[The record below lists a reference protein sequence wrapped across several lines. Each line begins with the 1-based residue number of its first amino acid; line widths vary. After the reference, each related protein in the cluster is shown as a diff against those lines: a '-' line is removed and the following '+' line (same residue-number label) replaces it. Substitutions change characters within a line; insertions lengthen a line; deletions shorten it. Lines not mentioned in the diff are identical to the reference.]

1 MIESFAHKGIEAF
14 YLDGTM
20 RGVQAKHAPKLG
32 RILDQLE
39 AARDVKDMDTPG
51 FALHALKGDRKG
63 YWAVKVSGN
72 WRIIFRFEDGRAF
85 DVNSLD
91 YH

>member
-1 MIESFAHKGIEAF
+1 MIETFAHKGLEAF
-14 YLDGTM
+14 YLDGTT
-20 RGVQAKHAPKLG
+20 RGIQAKHASKLG

-39 AARDVKDMDTPG
+39 AAADVKDMDTTG
-51 FALHALKGDRKG
+51 FGLHALKGNRAG

-72 WRIIFRFEDGRAF
+72 WRVIFRFEDGRAS
-85 DVNSLD
+85 DVNYLD